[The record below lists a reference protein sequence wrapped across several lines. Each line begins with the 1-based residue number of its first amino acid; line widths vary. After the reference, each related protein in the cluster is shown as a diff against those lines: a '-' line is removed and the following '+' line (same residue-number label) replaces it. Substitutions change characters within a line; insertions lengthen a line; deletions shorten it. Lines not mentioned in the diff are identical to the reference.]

1 MRGATPRSKEGS
13 RTPRSGDGSVPSAPN
28 SLVSS
33 LQRSLSFGKRRERRH
48 SKEHDSK
55 EAEAIAAAASPSA
68 AGTSAT
74 TPPSSASS
82 SAGPSRAAAPPKP
95 QPSPPATQQPHVVDD
110 SDEEERPIEFNS
122 KGVPLITSLPE
133 ILAQLES
140 VEAVARTQGANHL
153 ARLVDGSSGDQA
165 CLLGEYM
172 REAGAIELL
181 VTLLGDEED
190 ATIQLVLM
198 ALGNACSDAFDV
210 ASTET
215 RARLRGGPVL
225 PLLLPLL
232 DTADRT
238 IQLYAVAALQN
249 MCKDLEL
256 ALQALQLGA
265 TRQLERCC
273 AQQPGQHRGG
283 EMLGHFAAGALLN
296 MDAALAVAEA
306 AETGGPSP
314 RSGAAAAAA
323 AAGGRPQR
331 SRAGR
336 CCSASL
342 QLSDTA
348 VAAIARRHQHDD
360 RARQQK
366 WRRDRA
372 GKGMRRGAPPRDA
385 AAAGGSPS
393 NAPRAGQPQHQSP
406 EHARHEAPPT
416 SVTVQVPPPAE
427 EPALQTRIPFVD
439 LAQVRAAK
447 ERREQREEHLD
458 SPPGSPK
465 STSSKT
471 SWASFFT
478 AKSAQTS
485 TSVGSYKSACT
496 AAEESV

>member
-140 VEAVARTQGANHL
+140 VEAAARTQGANHL

-273 AQQPGQHRGG
+273 AQQPGQHRGS

-314 RSGAAAAAA
+314 RSGAGAAAAA

-348 VAAIARRHQHDD
+348 AAAIARRHQHDD

-372 GKGMRRGAPPRDA
+372 GKGARRGATPRDA

-393 NAPRAGQPQHQSP
+393 NAPRAGQQHQSP